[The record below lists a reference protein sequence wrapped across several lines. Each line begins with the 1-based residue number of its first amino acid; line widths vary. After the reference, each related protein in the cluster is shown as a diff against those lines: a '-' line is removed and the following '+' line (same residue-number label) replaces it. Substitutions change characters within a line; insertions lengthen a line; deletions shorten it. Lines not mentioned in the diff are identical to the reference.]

1 MRYIVCFLLILTLS
15 TGCSNNSNDI
25 HGSINIP
32 DHLNHV
38 SFDEHLTIS
47 IGYWNIDNMVN
58 AQEKDELLNYIEELF
73 NITINPVLVDWS
85 NYKERYRIL
94 SSTNNL
100 PDIHANLTIS
110 STDSNDSSLL
120 HSFIDNKQIRS
131 IPHDLSRFPNLS
143 KEIQSLGPLL
153 NIEDNIYTIPRI
165 SFHDPILGSSD
176 AAILVR
182 KDWMENLNLENPKN
196 LDEFIHLVSAFANDD
211 PNQSGQHDTLGY
223 NVNNRIALGKWLILG
238 IAPESNIFSWVE
250 KDGRYIPTYTTE
262 EFKSTVST
270 FHTLYQ
276 GGGLDPNFYTK
287 KSNDAVDDFIH
298 GKLGALEYK
307 SSPAAIMELEERWNT
322 CQDKPFDQCV
332 TSLNIFPAP
341 DGKLY
346 SNDSNL
352 FWSETLISSSV
363 DDQKMERILYLFDY
377 LLSDEGWAL
386 THYGMEGIDYDYT
399 NEQYRCLLDVDDSA
413 LITVLEDK
421 YPSLLLFS
429 TLASWGGSW
438 NDFELNDFNYIRYRK
453 NALEL
458 SNRSLLW
465 NKKNT
470 VQISRPYHF
479 LLMPKESTE
488 LFNAESVFDDLTRI
502 IISKNDPIESWE
514 AQLQFY
520 YDNGLDEYIN
530 RQNELYKNYK

>member
-1 MRYIVCFLLILTLS
+1 
-15 TGCSNNSNDI
+15 
-25 HGSINIP
+25 
-32 DHLNHV
+32 
-38 SFDEHLTIS
+38 
-47 IGYWNIDNMVN
+47 MVN
-58 AQEKDELLNYIEELF
+58 DQEKDEVLKYIEQLF
-73 NITINPVLVDWS
+73 NITVNPVLVDWS

-94 SSTNNL
+94 SATNNL

-120 HSFIDNKQIRS
+120 DSLIANKQIRG
-131 IPHDLSRFPNLS
+131 IPHDLGKFPNLT
-143 KEIQSLGPLL
+143 KEIQALEPLL
-153 NIEDNIYTIPRI
+153 NIEDTIYTIPRI

-176 AAILVR
+176 ASILVR

-196 LDEFIHLVSAFANDD
+196 LDEFIHLVRAFANDD
-211 PNQSGQHDTLGY
+211 PDQNGQDDTLGY
-223 NVNNRIALGKWLILG
+223 NVNSRIALGKWLILG
-238 IAPESNIFSWVE
+238 IAPESNIISWVE
-250 KDGRYIPTYTTE
+250 KDHTYIPTYVTE
-262 EFKSTVST
+262 EFKSVVSA

-276 GGGLDPNFYTK
+276 EGGLDPDFYTK
-287 KSNDAVDDFIH
+287 KSNDAADDFVH
-298 GKLGALEYK
+298 GRLGALEYK

-322 CQDKPFDQCV
+322 YQDKPFDECV
-332 TSLNIFPAP
+332 TFLNIFPAP
-341 DGKLY
+341 DGNLY
-346 SNDSNL
+346 SNSSNL

-363 DDQKMERILYLFDY
+363 DDEKMERILYLFDY

-386 THYGMEGIDYDYT
+386 THYGIEGIDYDYT
-399 NEQYRCLLDVDDSA
+399 NEQYHCLLDVDDSA

-438 NDFELNDFNYIRYRK
+438 NDFELNDLNYIRYGQ

-458 SNRSLLW
+458 SNSSLLW
-465 NKKNT
+465 NKENT
-470 VQISRPYHF
+470 SQVPRPYHF

-502 IISKNDPIESWE
+502 IISKKDPIESWE

-520 YDNGLDEYIN
+520 YDNGLNEYIHT
-530 RQNELYKNYK
+530 QNEMYNKYK